1 MSAELLNAIKALSAK
16 ADELKNFLEDV
27 FLTSEEYLMVREV
40 DKLIAE
46 KKFDE
51 LVSLD
56 EL

>member
-16 ADELKNFLEDV
+16 VDELKNFLEDV